1 MDSYLIFKNQYTIYQ
16 KCTVRNRNIYMFIN
30 NINDLDMNL
39 KNDAKFKE
47 KTGGYENM
55 KLIICGK
62 GGSGK
67 STITAL
73 LARASV
79 KTGNS
84 VLVVD
89 TDESNFG
96 MHRQLGVELPHD
108 FLNYLG
114 GKDVALGKI
123 MAAAPDYE
131 SVSFFDEEWQI
142 ADIPPE
148 YYSEKNGIKLIAIGK
163 IHDVGEGCACT
174 MGMVAKEFIDKLN
187 LNSNEVVLVDTEA
200 GIEHFGRAVEKSA
213 DAILMVIDPS
223 YESMKLSEKVLE
235 LSKSIEKPVFYIL
248 NKVDET
254 NEKFMRDSI
263 SNHDMI
269 ITAIPTSSSISV
281 AGLKGDEITVNSPEI
296 EEMNNLLMENF
307 RE

>member
-1 MDSYLIFKNQYTIYQ
+1 
-16 KCTVRNRNIYMFIN
+16 
-30 NINDLDMNL
+30 
-39 KNDAKFKE
+39 
-47 KTGGYENM
+47 M

-84 VLVVD
+84 ALVVD

-96 MHRQLGVELPHD
+96 LHRQLGVELPQD

-148 YYSEKNGIKLIAIGK
+148 YYSKKNGIKLIAIGK

-269 ITAIPTSSSISV
+269 IATIPNSSSLSV